1 MSRIG
6 KLTTCVVACCIAVAA
21 SGAKLSKSV
30 PRGWGE
36 DFSAAKAEAEKS
48 GKLLLIAFSGS
59 DWCGWCMKMEKDIY
73 SDKAFIKKA
82 KQNFVLVMI
91 DSPSNKE
98 ILSKLA
104 QEQNPG
110 LVKQYGIRGYPSTVI
125 ARPSG
130 EEVARFGGY
139 QRGGVDAFLEKL
151 AAVAAEAGVAKSGD
165 AKGDAEKP
173 AGKSGCTKKCAGK
186 ADCAK

>member
-91 DSPSNKE
+91 DSPSNKD

-104 QEQNPG
+104 QKQNPE

-125 ARPSG
+125 VRSTG
-130 EEVARFGGY
+130 EEVKRFGGY
-139 QRGGVDAFLEKL
+139 QRGGVAAFLEKL
-151 AAVAAEAGVAKSGD
+151 DAVAAEAGVTKSDGAAK
-165 AKGDAEKP
+165 KQ
-173 AGKSGCTKKCAGK
+173 
-186 ADCAK
+186 